1 MLGEPSRVRA
11 LPQTV
16 YDRPSGGGG
25 RIGAAVDGSQW
36 LPAWASRLSSGK
48 VRRQGRRRRRGGDEV
63 KLGRTLGIL
72 VASALALACAP
83 RAESFDGEGSGGS
96 GGNGPEIGRAPGR
109 ERVAH

>member
-48 VRRQGRRRRRGGDEV
+48 VRRQGRRRRRGGDEARTNAGNPGGV
-63 KLGRTLGIL
+63 RVGARLG
-72 VASALALACAP
+72 P
-83 RAESFDGEGSGGS
+83 QGGVL
-96 GGNGPEIGRAPGR
+96 RRRRKWRQWRQRPGAR
-109 ERVAH
+109 LRG